1 MPHKETGHIEFEQ
14 MLCRSRRIL
23 YRICLAFTDR
33 QPCNIDDLYQ
43 EIVCNLWRGWPQF
56 RGKSD
61 PTTWVYRVALNTA
74 GMKLRKQ
81 QRRDR
86 PDIIPIDDRLRD
98 TLAGEPADPLIEE
111 LYSLID
117 QLPDEEK
124 KLLFLYIDRLSHA
137 QIAAI
142 AGISEDAVKH
152 RIHRIKKKLI
162 TLHLQND
169 EQENNI

>member
-1 MPHKETGHIEFEQ
+1 MPHKDTGHIEFEQ
-14 MLCRSRRIL
+14 MLRRSRSIL

-56 RGKSD
+56 RNDCD
-61 PTTWVYRVALNTA
+61 PSTWVYRVALNTA
-74 GMKLRKQ
+74 GMELRRQK
-81 QRRDR
+81 RADR

-98 TLAGEPADPLIEE
+98 SLAGEAADPLIEE
-111 LYSLID
+111 LYRLID
-117 QLPDEEK
+117 QLPDDEK
-124 KLLFLYIDRLSHA
+124 KLIFLYIDHLSHA

-142 AGISEDAVKH
+142 AGTSEDAVKH

-169 EQENNI
+169 EHENNI